1 MKEYKV
7 YFRNNIAGSYDST
20 VILAENEFE
29 AIEKGKPMLNTHKLA
44 PDFLNKYGRYGV
56 EEILVN
62 GIVLIRFF
70 SSSLEGLSQTL
81 LDLLQ
86 HS

>member
-29 AIEKGKPMLNTHKLA
+29 ALEKGKLMLSTHKLV

-56 EEILVN
+56 EEI
-62 GIVLIRFF
+62 
-70 SSSLEGLSQTL
+70 
-81 LDLLQ
+81 
-86 HS
+86 

>member
-20 VILAENEFE
+20 IILAENEFE
-29 AIEKGKPMLNTHKLA
+29 AIEKGKPMLNTHKLV

-56 EEILVN
+56 EEI
-62 GIVLIRFF
+62 
-70 SSSLEGLSQTL
+70 
-81 LDLLQ
+81 
-86 HS
+86 

>member
-29 AIEKGKPMLNTHKLA
+29 AI
-44 PDFLNKYGRYGV
+44 
-56 EEILVN
+56 
-62 GIVLIRFF
+62 
-70 SSSLEGLSQTL
+70 
-81 LDLLQ
+81 
-86 HS
+86 

>member
-1 MKEYKV
+1 MGIPLNSEFQGGNFMKEYKV

-29 AIEKGKPMLNTHKLA
+29 AIEKGKPMLNTHKLV

-56 EEILVN
+56 EEI
-62 GIVLIRFF
+62 
-70 SSSLEGLSQTL
+70 
-81 LDLLQ
+81 
-86 HS
+86 